1 MELRFLRV
9 DVQGLIV
16 ISRTGIYIPL
26 SGVDVKRFAES
37 MQVRHTPK
45 KEVQDVHG

>member
-1 MELRFLRV
+1 MVLCCGM
-9 DVQGLIV
+9 QGLIV

-37 MQVRHTPK
+37 MQVRPTSN
-45 KEVQDVHG
+45 VMSSLQA